1 MTTIEQPTVYLIDDE
16 PAIRKALA
24 RLLRIAGWRV
34 EAFGSCEEFL
44 HGHDQQAP
52 GCIVLDVMLPGLS
65 GEELQRLLADS
76 GNPLPIIFIT
86 GQGDIPMCARA
97 IKAGAVEFLT
107 KPVDADEL
115 FRAVNEAVERDR
127 ENRRSLADV
136 AAIKQC
142 LAMLTPREREVLV
155 HVVAGKA
162 NKNIA
167 AELGTVEKTVK
178 VHRARVMEK
187 MRAESLAEL
196 VRLAA
201 QVGIGTFGP
210 SGSGGA

>member
-1 MTTIEQPTVYLIDDE
+1 MTPIGQPTVYLVDDE
-16 PAIRKALA
+16 PAIRKALT
-24 RLLRIAGWRV
+24 RLLRTVGWRV
-34 EAFGSCEEFL
+34 DAYGSCEEFL
-44 HGHDQQAP
+44 REYDLRTP
-52 GCIVLDVMLPGLS
+52 GCLVLDMMLPGLN
-65 GEELQRLLADS
+65 GEKLQRLLADN

-115 FRAVNEAVERDR
+115 FRAVGDAVERDR

-136 AAIKQC
+136 AAIKQR
-142 LAMLTPREREVLV
+142 LALLTPREREVLV
-155 HVVAGKA
+155 QVVAGKP

-167 AELGTVEKTVK
+167 ADLGTVEKTVK

-187 MRAESLAEL
+187 MQAGSLADL

-201 QVGIGTFGP
+201 KVGIGMP
-210 SGSGGA
+210 APLD